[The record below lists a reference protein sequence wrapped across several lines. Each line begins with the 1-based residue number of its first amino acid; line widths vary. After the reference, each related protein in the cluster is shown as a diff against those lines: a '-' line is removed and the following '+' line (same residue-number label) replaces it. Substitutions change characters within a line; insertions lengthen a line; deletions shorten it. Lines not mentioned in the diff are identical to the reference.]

1 MSMAFDNSGLPKP
14 PAAPGPGTPLRSMG
28 VWGLPE
34 AGIGWIVAQV
44 LGTAGLLAVLAL
56 GDWSLYRTERPG
68 GNLGRAS
75 GQVASGQ
82 PLEND
87 TIPILW
93 QFATFIPAWVGLLG
107 AAWLAAYFA
116 NRQRSGWKITG
127 TGSDVANGFLAGV
140 LLQIPLIPLLYY
152 VITEIFGELPPTGR
166 ALALVDAVDSPIK
179 IVALFIA
186 VAVVAPIVEELF
198 YRALVQRA
206 IVDKLGPMFGIPLA
220 ALIFGAV
227 HLSWTELPALT
238 AVGLVLGLLYHRSG
252 RLGAPIVAHMT
263 FNAFTLTTLLA
274 AAG

>member
-1 MSMAFDNSGLPKP
+1 MASDNHGLPHP
-14 PAAPGPGTPLRSMG
+14 PTAPPTGAPLRAMG

-34 AGIGWIVAQV
+34 AGVGWIVAQV

-56 GDWSLYRTERPG
+56 GDWSLHRVERPG
-68 GNLGRAS
+68 GSLGRAS
-75 GQVASGQ
+75 GQVGTDQ

-116 NRQRSGWKITG
+116 NRARPGWRIEI
-127 TGSDVANGFLAGV
+127 TGSDVVNGVLAGV

-152 VITEIFGELPPTGR
+152 TITEIFGDLPPTGR
-166 ALALVDAVDSPIK
+166 ALALVDAVDTPIK
-179 IVALFIA
+179 IVGLYIA
-186 VAVVAPIVEELF
+186 VAVIAPIVEELF
-198 YRALVQRA
+198 YRGLVQRA
-206 IVDKLGPMFGIPLA
+206 IVDKIGPMFGIPLA

-238 AVGLVLGLLYHRSG
+238 AVGLVLGLLYHRTG

-263 FNAFTLTTLLA
+263 FNAFTLTTLLL